1 MAQSANNS
9 IPSNHPYIPATDS
22 ERAEMLDAIGV
33 GSLED
38 LIGDIPSEH
47 RHPSLNI
54 APGLS
59 EQELAAEFAAIAAEN
74 ASSSNGYISFLGAG
88 AYRHYIPST
97 VRSILQ
103 RGEFVTAYT
112 PYQPEAAQGTLQV
125 GFEFQTIVCQLTGM
139 EVANAGMYDGPT
151 AFAEACLMAAR
162 ITRRTRIGV
171 LSTADAR
178 LPETLMAYSKHQE
191 IELVEIDPGATDLPD
206 DLACVSIQSPNFF
219 GEIEDVGRLTELAHQ
234 EGALAVVH
242 VNPTALGMF
251 RPPGD
256 FDADI
261 VTAEGQ
267 PLGVPLAFGGPY
279 IGLFACKKAHIRQMP
294 GRIVGKTT
302 DTRGRVGY
310 VLTLQTREQHIRRER
325 ATSNICTST
334 QLIGLM
340 VTVFVATLGRQ
351 GMKELAELCY
361 QKAHYAAAEI
371 DRLTG
376 FSVESANSGGSS
388 DSENPVKAY
397 FHEFVVRCPRPP
409 AAINAALLKRKIIGG
424 LDISDRSDNGM
435 LVCVTEASSKA
446 DIDRFVAALG
456 EIGAAQ

>member
-1 MAQSANNS
+1 
-9 IPSNHPYIPATDS
+9 
-22 ERAEMLDAIGV
+22 MLTAIGV
-33 GSLED
+33 GSLDD
-38 LIGDIPSEH
+38 LIGDIPLEH
-47 RHPSLNI
+47 RHPRLNL

-74 ASSSNGYISFLGAG
+74 ASSSNGYIAFLGAG

-97 VRSILQ
+97 VRSLLQ

-125 GFEFQTIVCQLTGM
+125 GFEFQTIICQLTGM

-162 ITRRTRIGV
+162 ITKRTRVGV
-171 LSTADAR
+171 LSTVDSR
-178 LPETLMAYSKHQE
+178 LPETLVAYSKYQD
-191 IELVEIDPGATDLPD
+191 IELVVIEPDATDIPD
-206 DLACVSIQSPNFF
+206 DLACIGIQSPNFF
-219 GEIEDVGRLTELAHQ
+219 GEIEDVERLTKLAHQ
-234 EGALAVVH
+234 KGALSVVH
-242 VNPTALGMF
+242 VNPVALGLF
-251 RPPGD
+251 NPPGD
-256 FDADI
+256 FDVDI

-279 IGLFACKKAHIRQMP
+279 VGLFACKKTHIRQMP
-294 GRIVGKTT
+294 GRIIGRTT

-351 GMKELAELCY
+351 GMKDLAGLCY

-371 DRLTG
+371 DRLSGFKVVSTG
-376 FSVESANSGGSS
+376 SGESPGSGNT
-388 DSENPVKAY
+388 DRAF
-397 FHEFVVRCPRPP
+397 FHEFVVRCPGSPS
-409 AAINAALLKRKIIGG
+409 AINAALLERKIIGG
-424 LDISDRSDNGM
+424 LDISSRVDNGM
-435 LVCVTEASSKA
+435 LVCVTETSSKA